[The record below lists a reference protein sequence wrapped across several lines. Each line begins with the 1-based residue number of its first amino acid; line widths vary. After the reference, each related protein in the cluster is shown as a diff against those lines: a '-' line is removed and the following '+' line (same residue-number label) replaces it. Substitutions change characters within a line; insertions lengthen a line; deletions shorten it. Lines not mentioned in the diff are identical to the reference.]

1 MQEARKNQLS
11 VGIIGIEAD
20 VENLKGWLKRFE
32 SFIPANPKGKQKGLV
47 KSFPGF
53 NLDQGFCAQF
63 IYGSNFE
70 RILSTNDIKKIL
82 SEKNHEQQIMNA
94 VDLFN
99 ENIKFL
105 SDIKNCDVVVCII
118 PKSLKGKL

>member
-1 MQEARKNQLS
+1 
-11 VGIIGIEAD
+11 IEGD

-32 SFIPANPKGKQKGLV
+32 SFIPANPKGKQKGLF

-53 NLDQGFCAQF
+53 NLSQGFCAQF

-70 RILSTNDIKKIL
+70 RILSPNDIKKIL
-82 SEKNHEQQIMNA
+82 GEKNHEQQIINA

-99 ENIKFL
+99 VHIKFL
-105 SDIKNCDVVVCII
+105 SVFKNCDVVICVI
-118 PKSLKGKL
+118 PN